1 MARIEWNQM
10 IKEQVLILK
19 VKYDDSYNQTPHTWN
34 WTELLGS
41 EHEVEVMNHSSCSE
55 VKDANMSVRS

>member
-1 MARIEWNQM
+1 M

-19 VKYDDSYNQTPHTWN
+19 VRYEDSYNQTPHTWN

>member
-1 MARIEWNQM
+1 M

-41 EHEVEVMNHSSCSE
+41 EHEIEVMNHGGTAEVSE
-55 VKDANMSVRS
+55 TK